1 MVKLRAVPCR
11 CRVTRLARRRESC
24 RGMIRILRVVEVSLV
39 TAYAIGRRSLVL
51 PIEVTLRAR
60 EGHVGSG
67 QGESSG

>member
-1 MVKLRAVPCR
+1 
-11 CRVTRLARRRESC
+11 
-24 RGMIRILRVVEVSLV
+24 MIRVLRVVEVSLV

-51 PIEVTLRAR
+51 PIEVTLGAR

>member
-1 MVKLRAVPCR
+1 
-11 CRVTRLARRRESC
+11 
-24 RGMIRILRVVEVSLV
+24 MIRILRVVEVSLV